1 MEPGFSLDLDGSDI
15 LLSPLA
21 KSTATNV
28 SALLTTALTV
38 NTTTTAHTNNIIHN
52 KDNNNNLTSYTTPIK
67 LGKNI
72 NSFFTNEIP
81 SPLRII
87 KTQKTSSSTRKIT
100 KTDNNTALQLAFE
113 DSELMVQ
120 PTSLLNADPRQ
131 ALDLVHEKQADDF
144 NKFLVNFLQHEP
156 IDNDNDI
163 TMFPTNEDDFM
174 LPLLSNTDLFPTS
187 DNDRK
192 RTRSPLITDNET
204 LIDNSFTDSDSQSE
218 NLNLNRAQ
226 NKKSRK

>member
-1 MEPGFSLDLDGSDI
+1 M
-15 LLSPLA
+15 
-21 KSTATNV
+21 
-28 SALLTTALTV
+28 
-38 NTTTTAHTNNIIHN
+38 
-52 KDNNNNLTSYTTPIK
+52 
-67 LGKNI
+67 
-72 NSFFTNEIP
+72 
-81 SPLRII
+81 
-87 KTQKTSSSTRKIT
+87 IT
-100 KTDNNTALQLAFE
+100 KTDNNTALRLAFE
-113 DSELMVQ
+113 DPKPTVQ

-144 NKFLVNFLQHEP
+144 NKFLVNFLEP

-192 RTRSPLITDNET
+192 STRSPLITNNET

-218 NLNLNRAQ
+218 NLNHNRAQ
-226 NKKSRK
+226 KKKSRK

>member
-1 MEPGFSLDLDGSDI
+1 VFRSLLPI
-15 LLSPLA
+15 LL
-21 KSTATNV
+21 
-28 SALLTTALTV
+28 LLKIL
-38 NTTTTAHTNNIIHN
+38 
-52 KDNNNNLTSYTTPIK
+52 K
-67 LGKNI
+67 
-72 NSFFTNEIP
+72 
-81 SPLRII
+81 RRRRR
-87 KTQKTSSSTRKIT
+87 SSTRKTT

-113 DSELMVQ
+113 DLEPMMQ

-131 ALDLVHEKQADDF
+131 ALNLVHEKQADDF
-144 NKFLVNFLQHEP
+144 NKFLVNFLQPEP

-187 DNDRK
+187 DNERK
-192 RTRSPLITDNET
+192 RTRSSLITDNET

-226 NKKSRK
+226 NKKSRE